1 MNNLENSF
9 IAGAGAY
16 VKGTYAI
23 TSTGVV
29 RKGTGRAFS
38 VVPEELEWGGQ
49 VIGRGASG
57 CVLRS
62 RHRPTNTP
70 LALKMI
76 NMFDKTKREQIIR
89 EINALFDAH
98 CASLVTFFG
107 AFLRDGA
114 VVLALEYMDGGS
126 LENVIHQLGTIP
138 ERVLASVAFQILHA
152 LAYLKANK
160 RVHRDIK
167 PPNILLNSQ
176 GRVKLSDF
184 GIASELGTSLGKA
197 RLAYW
202 HCGYL
207 AAWLF
212 LLRSSSGFL
221 TLLLTI
227 VWHLAAMCGTFVG
240 TFRYMSPERIQHA
253 EYSYSSDIWS
263 LGLVLM
269 EAATG
274 VYPYP
279 KHQTC
284 IEMLQ
289 SVLEAPPPA
298 LSPRYFSPELCDF
311 LQQCL
316 RKNPLERASA
326 DELLQSPW
334 LQRCGALDLDSSVAN
349 VRHWIQSLQ

>member
-9 IAGAGAY
+9 IASAGAY
-16 VKGTYAI
+16 VKGKYAI

-57 CVLRS
+57 CVLIS

-70 LALKMI
+70 LALKII
-76 NMFDKTKREQIIR
+76 NMYDKTKREQIIR
-89 EINALFDAH
+89 EINALFDAK
-98 CASLVTFFG
+98 CPCLVTFFG

-126 LENVIHQLGTIP
+126 LENVIHQLGTVP
-138 ERVLASVAFQILHA
+138 EHVLASVAFQILHA
-152 LAYLKANK
+152 LSYLKTNK

-167 PPNILLNSQ
+167 PPNILLNSLGQ
-176 GRVKLSDF
+176 VKLSDF
-184 GIASELGTSLGKA
+184 GIASELGNS
-197 RLAYW
+197 
-202 HCGYL
+202 
-207 AAWLF
+207 
-212 LLRSSSGFL
+212 
-221 TLLLTI
+221 I
-227 VWHLAAMCGTFVG
+227 AMCGTFVG
-240 TFRYMSPERIQHA
+240 TFRYMSPERIQHTQ
-253 EYSYSSDIWS
+253 YSYSSDIWS

-269 EAATG
+269 ETATG

-279 KHQTC
+279 KHKTC
-284 IEMLQ
+284 IDMLQ

-298 LSPRYFSPELCDF
+298 LSPQYFSQDFCDF

-316 RKNPLERASA
+316 LKNPLDRASA
-326 DELLQSPW
+326 DTLLESPW
-334 LQRCGALDLDSSVAN
+334 LQRCGAINLDSAVAN
-349 VRHWIQSLQ
+349 VRHWIDSLQ

>member
-62 RHRPTNTP
+62 RHRPTDTP

-184 GIASELGTSLGKA
+184 GIASELGTSL
-197 RLAYW
+197 
-202 HCGYL
+202 
-207 AAWLF
+207 
-212 LLRSSSGFL
+212 
-221 TLLLTI
+221 
-227 VWHLAAMCGTFVG
+227 AMCGTFVG

-298 LSPRYFSPELCDF
+298 LSPRYFSPELCHF